1 VATDK
6 IRNLVLRQLAGSDP
20 EVYAQLAAEMEP
32 VPLER
37 GVVLGAPRARAESVY
52 FVESGIVSL
61 VAVTRGGSSVEVAI
75 VGREGVAG
83 IADALGEYPLPYR
96 LVVQSP
102 GLAYRVPVRVIR
114 DHILSCSALHQLL
127 MAYSQFVMHQLA
139 QSAVCN
145 RFHSSVQRLARWLL
159 LTSSRAE
166 TNRLV
171 ATHESVAQMVGAPRS
186 AVTQSAAVL
195 RRRGV
200 IDYRRGVFTI
210 KSTRRLE
217 AMACECVEAIMRRA
231 DGHAVA

>member
-1 VATDK
+1 
-6 IRNLVLRQLAGSDP
+6 
-20 EVYAQLAAEMEP
+20 
-32 VPLER
+32 
-37 GVVLGAPRARAESVY
+37 
-52 FVESGIVSL
+52 
-61 VAVTRGGSSVEVAI
+61 
-75 VGREGVAG
+75 
-83 IADALGEYPLPYR
+83 
-96 LVVQSP
+96 
-102 GLAYRVPVRVIR
+102 
-114 DHILSCSALHQLL
+114 

-171 ATHESVAQMVGAPRS
+171 ATHESVAQMVGSPRS

-231 DGHAVA
+231 NGHAVA